1 MKSSLFTEGGL
12 FVWGVPNQ
20 EMEGRRSD
28 KVADLIQREISEML
42 LRGLKDPR
50 IGFVTITKV
59 TVSEDCRM
67 AKIYFSVVGSPE
79 EREISTEGLNSAK
92 GYVRKE
98 LGRRIRMKYTPEIS
112 FQFDPSIEY
121 AIHIGEIIEQI
132 RKEREEK
139 KEDEG

>member
-1 MKSSLFTEGGL
+1 L
-12 FVWGVPNQ
+12 VCRVPNQ
-20 EMEGRRSD
+20 EMEGKRSD
-28 KVADLIQREISEML
+28 KVADLIQKEISQML

-59 TVSEDCRM
+59 AVSEDCRT

-98 LGRRIRMKYTPEIS
+98 LGRRIRMKYTPEIT

-121 AIHIGEIIEQI
+121 AIHIGEVIEQV

-139 KEDEG
+139 KDEG

>member
-20 EMEGRRSD
+20 EMEGKRSD
-28 KVADLIQREISEML
+28 KVADLIQKEISEML

-98 LGRRIRMKYTPEIS
+98 LGRRIRMKYTPEIT

-121 AIHIGEIIEQI
+121 AIHIGEVIEQV

-139 KEDEG
+139 KDEG